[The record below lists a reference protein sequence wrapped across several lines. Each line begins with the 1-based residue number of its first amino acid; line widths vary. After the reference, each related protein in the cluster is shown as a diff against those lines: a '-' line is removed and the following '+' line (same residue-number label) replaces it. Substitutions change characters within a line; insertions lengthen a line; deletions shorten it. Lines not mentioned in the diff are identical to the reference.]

1 MIGRREIAFQVVR
14 CGVIVQHLLLNCGPI
29 AHMAHGDVRS
39 PLRGD
44 DLQDRAD
51 NVFEAGLAI
60 LIKDGIVSQ
69 IGESEQLNSE
79 YSGDSSIDL
88 ITDVEGHAVVPG
100 FVDSHTHLLWAGD
113 RSNEMRLRQS
123 GLSYQDIA
131 SKGGGINKTVSATR
145 KSPPLQLFDSGMS
158 RIRRAINFG
167 TTTMECKSGYGLST
181 ESELRL
187 LEIIKQLQ
195 EKTHI
200 TIHPTWLGAHDFP
213 KEHTQEEYMEQL
225 ISQQLPAIVEQG
237 IAEWTDVFCEPG
249 WYSLEQTEEIV
260 RAAEGQKLP
269 SRLHVDEFV
278 DGGGLGLAAEL
289 GCASGDHVGHS
300 SDEAR
305 SAAAEAGT
313 MQTFLP
319 GTPYVLGKK
328 LELPLQHC
336 LDENWQF
343 SLATDFNPNCR
354 SLSIPFV
361 GSLATHRI
369 GISPLAAL
377 AAVTRNPATSLIR
390 NEDDL
395 VAGSIREGGPGDL
408 LILSSNDPDS
418 WCQTPGDN
426 PVAITIIK
434 GSIEKS

>member
-1 MIGRREIAFQVVR
+1 
-14 CGVIVQHLLLNCGPI
+14 
-29 AHMAHGDVRS
+29 MAHGDVSS

-44 DLQDRAD
+44 DLLNRED

-60 LIKDGIVSQ
+60 LINNGIVTQICESQ
-69 IGESEQLNSE
+69 KLDSE
-79 YSGDSSIDL
+79 YSGDSSIDV
-88 ITDVEGHAVVPG
+88 ITDVGGQAVVPG

-131 SKGGGINKTVSATR
+131 SNGGGIHKTVSSTR
-145 KSPPLQLFDSGMS
+145 NSPTHQLFQSGKS
-158 RIRRAINFG
+158 RIRRAMNYG

-181 ESELRL
+181 QSELRI
-187 LEIIKQLQ
+187 LETIDQLRDN
-195 EKTHI
+195 TPL

-213 KEHTQEEYMEQL
+213 KEHSQREYMEEL
-225 ISQQLPAIVEQG
+225 ISAQLPAIVKQG
-237 IAEWTDVFCEPG
+237 IAEWSDVFCEPG

-260 RAAEGQKLP
+260 RAAKGMNLP

-289 GCASGDHVGHS
+289 GCTSGDHVGHS

-319 GTPYVLGKK
+319 GTPYVLGKQ
-328 LELPLQHC
+328 LELPLQKC

-343 SLATDFNPNCR
+343 SLATDFNPNCV

-390 NEDDL
+390 NEDDI
-395 VAGSIREGGPGDL
+395 VAGSIRAGGPGDL

-426 PVAITIIK
+426 PVAFTIIN
-434 GSIEKS
+434 GAVEIS